1 MIGLPH
7 FLIVSAILF
16 TVGLFIVVTRRHG
29 IMMLMGLEIIL
40 NACNLN
46 LVAFSR
52 YVEGGVRGQAFA
64 LFVVI
69 IAAAEAAI
77 ALAIILS
84 IYSNLAKINLD
95 DLRTLKE

>member
-16 TVGLFIVVTRRHG
+16 TIGLFIVVTRRHG

-64 LFVVI
+64 LFVII